1 MSPVEE
7 KMINPNYSLDE
18 IETGFFNYLSG
29 RIGNFTVIEHLE
41 QMEGGNEAYLYK
53 FRISGIEDYDGKLV
67 LRLFPSYNHPETADW
82 QAMIHNLLR
91 EEGLP
96 VPRVYLTTSDTSIL
110 GGSFLVM
117 DYVEGEAVDPGVDP
131 SILVLT
137 AKTQAMLH
145 LKEGKKMSE
154 KIIAQ
159 GHSPGSHNFDGR
171 INWLVNHAKEYPSL
185 DEAVKWLVENR
196 SVEPET
202 KSIIH
207 GDFHPMNLLVNDG
220 EVNAILDWS
229 GFMIGD
235 PMYGLGWTK
244 ALFIA
249 TGKSELPEDEFNQL
263 VQMYIDAYESVR
275 PIDYAKVDYYVVYRL
290 VRALLEGK
298 EGQEVWTR
306 PIIVKNIIKEIKEMT
321 GILIQL

>member
-1 MSPVEE
+1 
-7 KMINPNYSLDE
+7 MINPDHPVDE
-18 IETGFFNYLSG
+18 IETRFFNYLSE
-29 RIGNFTVIEHLE
+29 RIGDFTVTEHLE
-41 QMEGGNEAYLYK
+41 AMIGGNEAYLYR
-53 FRISGIEDYDGKLV
+53 FRISGIENYDSRLV
-67 LRLFPSYNHPETADW
+67 LRLFPSYNHEETANW

-96 VPRVYLTTSDTSIL
+96 VPKVYLTTSDTSIL

-117 DYVEGEAVDPGVDP
+117 DYVEGEAIDPGDDP
-131 SILVLT
+131 SVLVLT

-145 LKEGKKMSE
+145 LKEGKKISE

-159 GHSPGSHNFDGR
+159 GHSAGSHNYEGR
-171 INWLVNHAKEYPSL
+171 INWLVNHAEEYPSIGA
-185 DEAVKWLVENR
+185 AVKWLIENR
-196 SVEPET
+196 PNEPET
-202 KSIIH
+202 PSVIH
-207 GDFHPMNLLVNDG
+207 GDFHPMNLLVKDG

-229 GFMIGD
+229 GFMVGD

-249 TGKSELPEDEFNQL
+249 TGKHELPEDVFNQL
-263 VQMYIDAYESVR
+263 VQMYIDAYESIH
-275 PIDYAKVDYYVVYRL
+275 PIDYAKMDYYVVFRL

-306 PIIVKNIIKEIKEMT
+306 PYIVKNIVKEIKEMT
-321 GILIQL
+321 GILVQI

>member
-1 MSPVEE
+1 
-7 KMINPNYSLDE
+7 MINPDHPVDE
-18 IETGFFNYLSG
+18 IETRFFNYLSE
-29 RIGNFTVIEHLE
+29 RIGDFTVTEHLE
-41 QMEGGNEAYLYK
+41 VMAGGNEAYLYR
-53 FRISGIEDYDGKLV
+53 FRISGIEDYDSRLV
-67 LRLFPSYNHPETADW
+67 LRLFPSYNHEETANW

-96 VPRVYLTTSDTSIL
+96 VPKVYLTTSDTSIL

-117 DYVEGEAVDPGVDP
+117 DYVEGEAIDPGVDP
-131 SILVLT
+131 SVLVLT

-145 LKEGKKMSE
+145 LKEGKKISE

-159 GHSPGSHNFDGR
+159 GHSAGSHNYEGR
-171 INWLVNHAKEYPSL
+171 INWLVNHAEEYPSIGA
-185 DEAVKWLVENR
+185 AVKWLVENR
-196 SVEPET
+196 PDEPET
-202 KSIIH
+202 PSVIH
-207 GDFHPMNLLVNDG
+207 GDFHPMNLLVKDG

-229 GFMIGD
+229 GFMVGD

-249 TGKSELPEDEFNQL
+249 TGKSELPEDVFNQL
-263 VQMYIDAYESVR
+263 VQSYIDAYESIH
-275 PIDYAKVDYYVVYRL
+275 PIDYAKMDYYVVFRL

-306 PIIVKNIIKEIKEMT
+306 PYIVNNIVKEIKEMT
-321 GILIQL
+321 GILVQI

>member
-1 MSPVEE
+1 
-7 KMINPNYSLDE
+7 MINLDHSVDE
-18 IETGFFNYLSG
+18 IETRFFNYLSE
-29 RIGNFTVIEHLE
+29 RIGDFTVTEHLE
-41 QMEGGNEAYLYK
+41 AMAGGNEAYLYR
-53 FRISGIEDYDGKLV
+53 FRISGIENYDSRLV
-67 LRLFPSYNHPETADW
+67 LRLFPSYNHEETANW

-96 VPRVYLTTSDTSIL
+96 VPKVYLTTSDTSIL

-117 DYVEGEAVDPGVDP
+117 DYVEGEAIDPGDDP
-131 SILVLT
+131 SVLVLT

-145 LKEGKKMSE
+145 LKEGKKISE

-159 GHSPGSHNFDGR
+159 GHSAGSHNYEGR
-171 INWLVNHAKEYPSL
+171 INWLVNHAEEYPSISV
-185 DEAVKWLVENR
+185 AVKWLIENR
-196 SVEPET
+196 PDEPET
-202 KSIIH
+202 PSVIH
-207 GDFHPMNLLVNDG
+207 GDFHPMNLLVKDG

-229 GFMIGD
+229 GFMVGD

-249 TGKSELPEDEFNQL
+249 TGKSELPEDVFNQL
-263 VQMYIDAYESVR
+263 VQSYIDAYESIH
-275 PIDYAKVDYYVVYRL
+275 PIDYAKMDYYVVFRL

-306 PIIVKNIIKEIKEMT
+306 PYIVNNIVKEIKEMT
-321 GILIQL
+321 GILVQI

>member
-1 MSPVEE
+1 
-7 KMINPNYSLDE
+7 MINPDHPVDE
-18 IETGFFNYLSG
+18 IETRFFNYLSEKMG
-29 RIGNFTVIEHLE
+29 DFTVTEHLE
-41 QMEGGNEAYLYK
+41 AMAGGNEAYLYRFK
-53 FRISGIEDYDGKLV
+53 ISGIEDYNSRLV
-67 LRLFPSYNHPETADW
+67 LRLFPSYNHEETANW

-96 VPRVYLTTSDTSIL
+96 VPKVYLTTSDTSIL

-117 DYVEGEAVDPGVDP
+117 DYVEGEAIDPGVDP
-131 SILVLT
+131 SVLVLT

-145 LKEGKKMSE
+145 LKEGKKISE

-159 GHSPGSHNFDGR
+159 GHSAGSHNYDGR
-171 INWLVNHAKEYPSL
+171 INWLVNHAEEYPSIGA
-185 DEAVKWLVENR
+185 AVKWLIENR
-196 SVEPET
+196 PDEPET
-202 KSIIH
+202 PSVIH
-207 GDFHPMNLLVNDG
+207 GDFHPMNLLVKDG

-229 GFMIGD
+229 GFMVGD

-249 TGKSELPEDEFNQL
+249 TGKSELPEDVFNQL
-263 VQMYIDAYESVR
+263 VQSYIDAYESIHH
-275 PIDYAKVDYYVVYRL
+275 IDYKKMDYYVVFRL

-306 PIIVKNIIKEIKEMT
+306 PYIVNNIVKEIKEMT
-321 GILIQL
+321 GILVQI